1 MEIKDTV
8 VEHRQRIEYTI
19 LCTEKVHTT
28 TLMSRPRSWSN
39 GYQSAST
46 RTDVIRI
53 STMKHSVDFDDDNIY
68 KYVQLIHSRCLFFHC
83 PSELSLSRLTA
94 IGSKPFQLSNDFVVT
109 FDVACSSTHCLT
121 GLNQKLPK
129 SEQIGV
135 NRSHQQSDLP
145 PSLVFSLRVLV
156 RS

>member
-1 MEIKDTV
+1 
-8 VEHRQRIEYTI
+8 
-19 LCTEKVHTT
+19 
-28 TLMSRPRSWSN
+28 MSRSRGLSN
-39 GYQSAST
+39 GYQRTST

-68 KYVQLIHSRCLFFHC
+68 KYVQLIYSRRFVLPYIVHR

-109 FDVACSSTHCLT
+109 FVCRRCSSTHCLT
-121 GLNQKLPK
+121 ALNQKLPK

-135 NRSHQQSDLP
+135 NRSHQHSDLP
-145 PSLVFSLRVLV
+145 PSLLFSLRVLV